1 MLHVSKEKVTN
12 FEMKIFWE
20 LNVPKSRPGL
30 LQYLPVVWQPA
41 QTFFCVAEA
50 SGDPA
55 AGAVAVGG
63 ERRPPRGQ
71 IPDSNPMPIFGRS

>member
-1 MLHVSKEKVTN
+1 MKKSMGTKQALKLN
-12 FEMKIFWE
+12 FA
-20 LNVPKSRPGL
+20 V
-30 LQYLPVVWQPA
+30 
-41 QTFFCVAEA
+41 FFFSIAEA
-50 SGDPA
+50 PGDPA